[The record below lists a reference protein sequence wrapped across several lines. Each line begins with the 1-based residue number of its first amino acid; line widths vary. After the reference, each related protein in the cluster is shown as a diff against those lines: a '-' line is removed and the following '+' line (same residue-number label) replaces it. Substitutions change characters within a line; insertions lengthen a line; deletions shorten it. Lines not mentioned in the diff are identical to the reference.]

1 MSVERGSTVRPYRM
15 FYSLVSLANPGL
27 KCLCALALFAAL
39 TPVVYA
45 APPIIDI
52 PRIETA
58 PKLSDF
64 EGMQPTPQVASHML
78 KVTGFIAREPADG
91 AEPTQN
97 TDVYLAYDDKNLYA
111 VFICWDKEPDKIRAR
126 MTRREDIFSD
136 DSAEIMIDTFNDAR
150 RGYTFAANPLGI
162 QWDALWTEGSIGN
175 GTPADYSG
183 FDQSFD
189 TVWNSEGR
197 LTSQGYMLLISI
209 PFKSL
214 RFPKTDPQQW
224 RIILNRSIPRTNEN
238 LFWPRI
244 TNRIQ
249 GRFNQAAT
257 ANGIEH
263 IAPAH
268 NIQLIPYGLLRSF
281 RDIDDRDPNN
291 PFFESRT
298 LQPEV
303 GLDAKFILHDSFVLD
318 ATINPDFSQV
328 ESDDPQVTVNQRF
341 AVFFPEKRP
350 FFLEN
355 SNYFTSPIDLV
366 FTRNIG
372 HPEFGLRLTGKSGPW
387 AVGVLASDDRAPGEA
402 LPPTDP
408 HAGDR
413 ATFTI
418 ARVSRDILDQST
430 VGAVYTDRE
439 FAGGFNRVGAIDT
452 NLKLSP
458 NWRLQGQAATSSTLD
473 VIAGTP
479 QLDGLGYKLDLERT
493 GRQFNLQSQYI
504 DYSPNFETQ
513 TGFVNRVDL
522 REQIVKASYYWRPEG
537 KFLISYGPTL
547 QQFNIWD
554 HSGTALD
561 YFVYPGFRVDMTRS
575 TYVNFH
581 PFGYDDVRLRPIDY
595 STLTRVTAFPQPFW
609 GFEAGTSWFKQFD
622 VSAFFVSGK
631 GVNFDPSAGRPPM
644 MAHEDQANFTL
655 TFHAAGRLRID
666 NTYLLEHIREQESNL
681 TAVTNHIV
689 RSKWNYQFTRNLS
702 ARVILQYNAV
712 LSNPA
717 ISSLSPTKNF
727 NTDFLITYLIHPGT
741 AIYVGYNTNL
751 ANLDRNLAVA
761 PATGAILTTPNGYI
775 NDGRQFFVKASYL
788 FRF

>member
-1 MSVERGSTVRPYRM
+1 MLLVLVIRNNFRSRLTRVA
-15 FYSLVSLANPGL
+15 VSLL
-27 KCLCALALFAAL
+27 LFV
-39 TPVVYA
+39 PFGYA
-45 APPIIDI
+45 APPAIQI
-52 PRIETA
+52 PRIERA
-58 PKLSDF
+58 PRLADF
-64 EGMQPTPQVASHML
+64 EAMRPAGGVSENML
-78 KVTGFIAREPADG
+78 KVSGFIAREPADG
-91 AEPTQN
+91 APPTQD
-97 TDVYLAYDDKNLYA
+97 TDVYLAYDDHNLYA

-150 RGYTFAANPLGI
+150 RGYAFAANPLGI

-175 GTPADYSG
+175 GLPADYSG

-189 TVWNSEGR
+189 TVWNSEGQ
-197 LTSQGYMLLISI
+197 LTSQGYMLLMTI

-244 TNRIQ
+244 SNRIQ

-257 ANGIEH
+257 ATGIDH
-263 IAPAH
+263 ISPAR
-268 NIQLIPYGLLRSF
+268 NIQLIPYGLLRGF
-281 RDIDDRDPNN
+281 RDIDDRDPTHPMFSN
-291 PFFESRT
+291 RT

-318 ATINPDFSQV
+318 ATINPDFSQI
-328 ESDDPQVTVNQRF
+328 ESDQPQITVNQRF

-402 LPPTDP
+402 LPPTDS

-413 ATFTI
+413 ATYTV

-430 VGAVYTDRE
+430 IGAIYTDRE
-439 FAGGFNRVGAIDT
+439 FAGGYNRVGGIDA
-452 NLKLSP
+452 NLKLDQH
-458 NWRLQGQAATSSTLD
+458 WRLQGQAVSSATHD
-473 VIAGTP
+473 IIAGTP
-479 QLDGLGYKLDLERT
+479 RVDGLGYTLDLERI
-493 GRQFNLQSQYI
+493 GRKLNLQSQYL
-504 DYSPNFETQ
+504 DFSPNFETQ

-522 REQIVKASYYWRPEG
+522 REQLLKASYYWRPEG

-547 QQFNIWD
+547 QMFNIWD

-561 YFVYPGFRVDMTRS
+561 YFAYPGFRVDMTRG
-575 TYVNFH
+575 TYVNLH
-581 PFGYDDVRLRPIDY
+581 PYGYDDVRLRPIDY
-595 STLTRVTAFPQPFW
+595 STLSRVTAYPQPFW
-609 GFEAGTSWFKQFD
+609 GIDAGTSWFKEFD
-622 VSAFFVSGK
+622 LTAFFVSGV
-631 GVNFDPSAGRPPM
+631 GVNFNPAANQAPTIG
-644 MAHEDQANFTL
+644 HEDQGNFTL

-666 NTYLLEHIREQESNL
+666 NAYLIEHIRERDPHL
-681 TAVTNHIV
+681 TAVTNHII

-702 ARVILQYNAV
+702 ARLILQYNAV
-712 LSNPA
+712 LSNPD
-717 ISSLSPTKNF
+717 ISSLSRTKNF

-741 AIYVGYNTNL
+741 AIYVGYNSDL
-751 ANLDRNLAVA
+751 ENLDRNLGVD
-761 PATGAILTTPNGYI
+761 PVTGGILTTRNGYI
-775 NDGRQFFVKASYL
+775 NDGRQFFVKASYV

>member
-1 MSVERGSTVRPYRM
+1 MVPT
-15 FYSLVSLANPGL
+15 LA
-27 KCLCALALFAAL
+27 
-39 TPVVYA
+39 
-45 APPIIDI
+45 
-52 PRIETA
+52 
-58 PKLSDF
+58 DF
-64 EGMQPTPQVASHML
+64 DAMQPNERFSEHML
-78 KVTGFIAREPADG
+78 KVSGFVAREPADG
-91 AEPTQN
+91 AEPSQD
-97 TDVYLAYDDKNLYA
+97 TDVYLAYDERNLYA

-136 DSAEIMIDTFNDAR
+136 DSAEIMIDTFNDGR
-150 RGYTFAANPLGI
+150 RGYAFAANPLGI

-175 GTPADYSG
+175 GQPADYSG
-183 FDQSFD
+183 FDPSFD

-197 LTSQGYMLLISI
+197 LTSRGYVLLMSI

-214 RFPKTDPQQW
+214 RFPNADNQTW
-224 RIILNRSIPRTNEN
+224 RIILNRGIPRTNEN

-244 TNRIQ
+244 SNRIQ

-257 ANGIEH
+257 ATGIDR
-263 IAPAH
+263 ISPAH
-268 NIQLIPYGLLRSF
+268 NIQLIPYGLLRGY
-281 RDIDDRDPNN
+281 RDIDQVDPNN

-298 LQPEV
+298 LQPEA
-303 GLDAKFILHDSFVLD
+303 GFDAKFILHDSFVLD
-318 ATINPDFSQV
+318 ATVNPDFSQI
-328 ESDDPQVTVNQRF
+328 ESDQPQITVNQRF

-355 SNYFTSPIDLV
+355 SNYFTSPIDLI

-402 LPPTDP
+402 LPASDP
-408 HAGDR
+408 HSGDR
-413 ATFTI
+413 ATFAI

-430 VGAVYTDRE
+430 VGAIYTDRE
-439 FAGGFNRVGAIDT
+439 FAGGYNRVGGIDG
-452 NLKLSP
+452 NFKLNP
-458 NWRLQGQAATSSTLD
+458 NWRLQGQAAMSGTID
-473 VIAGTP
+473 PIAGLN
-479 QLDGLGYKLDLERT
+479 QGGLGYKLDLERT
-493 GRQFNLQSQYI
+493 GRQLNVQSQYK
-504 DYSPNFETQ
+504 DYSPGFETQ

-522 REQIVKASYYWRPEG
+522 RSEQVNASYYFRPEG

-561 YFVYPGFRVDMTRS
+561 YFAYPGFRVDMTHG
-575 TYVNFH
+575 TFVNFH
-581 PFGYDDVRLRPIDY
+581 PFAYDDVRLRPIDY
-595 STLTRVTAFPQPFW
+595 STLPHVTSFAQKFW
-609 GFEAGTSWFKQFD
+609 GVEGATSWFKTFD
-622 VSAFFVSGK
+622 VTAFFVSGG
-631 GVNFDPSAGRPPM
+631 GVNFDPAAGQAPTFG
-644 MAHEDQANFTL
+644 HEDQGNFTV

-666 NTYLLEHIREQESNL
+666 NAYLLEHVRENNPPL
-681 TAVTNHIV
+681 TAVTNHIF

-702 ARVILQYNAV
+702 ARLILQYNSV

-741 AIYVGYNTNL
+741 AIYVGYNTDL
-751 ANLDRNLAVA
+751 ANLNRDLAVD
-761 PATGAILTTPNGYI
+761 PVTGNILTTRNGYL

>member
-1 MSVERGSTVRPYRM
+1 
-15 FYSLVSLANPGL
+15 
-27 KCLCALALFAAL
+27 
-39 TPVVYA
+39 
-45 APPIIDI
+45 
-52 PRIETA
+52 
-58 PKLSDF
+58 
-64 EGMQPTPQVASHML
+64 ML
-78 KVTGFIAREPADG
+78 KISGFIAREPADG
-91 AEPTQN
+91 AQPTQD
-97 TDVYLAYDDKNLYA
+97 TDVYLAYDDRNLYA
-111 VFICWDKEPDKIRAR
+111 VFMCWDKEPDKIRAR

-136 DSAEIMIDTFNDAR
+136 DSAEIMIDTFDDAR
-150 RGYTFAANPLGI
+150 RGYAFAANPLGI

-175 GTPADYSG
+175 GLPADYSG

-197 LTSQGYMLLISI
+197 LTSQGYMLLMAI

-214 RFPKTDPQQW
+214 RFPKTDLQQW

-244 TNRIQ
+244 SNRIQ

-257 ANGIEH
+257 ATGVDH
-263 IAPAH
+263 ISPAR
-268 NIQLIPYGLLRSF
+268 NIQLIPYGLLRGY
-281 RDIDDRDPNN
+281 RDIDDRDPTH
-291 PFFESRT
+291 PFFTSRT

-328 ESDDPQVTVNQRF
+328 ESDQPQITVNQRF

-387 AVGVLASDDRAPGEA
+387 ALGILASDDRAPGEA

-413 ATFTI
+413 ATFTV

-430 VGAVYTDRE
+430 VGAIYTDRE
-439 FAGGFNRVGAIDT
+439 FAGGYNRVGGVDA
-452 NLKLSP
+452 NLKLDAH
-458 NWRLQGQAATSSTLD
+458 WRLQGQAVSSSTFD
-473 VIAGTP
+473 VVAGTP
-479 QLDGLGYKLDLERT
+479 RADGLGYKLNLERA
-493 GRQFNLQSQYI
+493 GRKLNLQSQYL
-504 DYSPNFETQ
+504 DFSPNFETQ

-522 REQIVKASYYWRPEG
+522 REQILKASYFWRPEG

-554 HSGTALD
+554 HNGTALD
-561 YFVYPGFRVDMTRS
+561 YFIYPGFRVDMTHG

-581 PFGYDDVRLRPIDY
+581 PYGYDDVRLRPTDY
-595 STLTRVTAFPQPFW
+595 GTLSRVTAYPQPFW
-609 GFEAGTSWFKQFD
+609 GIDAATSWFKQFD
-622 VSAFFVSGK
+622 LTALFVSGV
-631 GVNFDPSAGRPPM
+631 GVNYNPAAGQAP
-644 MAHEDQANFTL
+644 AIGHEDQGNFTL

-666 NTYLLEHIREQESNL
+666 NAYLLEHIRERDAHL
-681 TAVTNHIV
+681 TAVTNHIF

-702 ARVILQYNAV
+702 ARLILQYNAV

-741 AIYVGYNTNL
+741 AIYVGYNSDL
-751 ANLDRNLAVA
+751 ANLDRNLAVD
-761 PATGAILTTPNGYI
+761 PVTGAILTTRNGYI

>member
-1 MSVERGSTVRPYRM
+1 MLHVP
-15 FYSLVSLANPGL
+15 VSLAQIRL
-27 KCLCALALFAAL
+27 LFLQVAFLVLCFELSANAE
-39 TPVVYA
+39 
-45 APPIIDI
+45 PPAIRI
-52 PRIETA
+52 PRIAVPPTLA
-58 PKLSDF
+58 DF
-64 EGMQPTPQVASHML
+64 ESMRPSAHIAERML
-78 KVTGFIAREPADG
+78 KVSGFIAREPADG
-91 AEPTQN
+91 APPTQD
-97 TDVYLAYDDKNLYA
+97 TDVYLAYDDHNLYA
-111 VFICWDKEPDKIRAR
+111 VFLCWDKEPDKIRAR

-150 RGYTFAANPLGI
+150 RGYAFAANPLGI

-175 GTPADYSG
+175 GQPADFSG
-183 FDQSFD
+183 FDPSFD

-197 LTSQGYMLLISI
+197 LTSQGYMLLMTI

-214 RFPKTDPQQW
+214 RFPGLDKQQW

-244 TNRIQ
+244 SNRIQ

-257 ANGIEH
+257 ATGIDQ
-263 IAPAH
+263 ISPAH
-268 NIQLIPYGLLRSF
+268 NIQLIPYGLLRGF
-281 RDIDDRDPNN
+281 RVIDDRDPTH
-291 PFFESRT
+291 PAFENRT
-298 LQPEV
+298 LQPEI

-318 ATINPDFSQV
+318 ATINPDFSQI
-328 ESDDPQVTVNQRF
+328 ESDQPQITVNQRF

-355 SNYFTSPIDLV
+355 SNYFTSPIIAV
-366 FTRNIG
+366 FTRNIA

-402 LPPTDP
+402 LPPTDA

-413 ATFTI
+413 ATYTI
-418 ARVSRDILDQST
+418 ARVSRDVLDQST
-430 VGAVYTDRE
+430 VGAIFTDKE
-439 FAGGFNRVGAIDT
+439 FAGGFNRVGGIDA
-452 NLKLSP
+452 NLKLDSH
-458 NWRLQGQAATSSTLD
+458 WRLQGQALASSTHD

-479 QLDGLGYKLDLERT
+479 QLDGLGYKLNLERI
-493 GRQFNLQSQYI
+493 GHRLNLQSQYI

-522 REQIVKASYYWRPEG
+522 REQMLKASYYWRPEG

-561 YFVYPGFRVDMTRS
+561 YFFYPGFRVDMTAG
-575 TYVNFH
+575 TYINFH
-581 PFGYDDVRLRPIDY
+581 PFGYDDVRLRPIEY
-595 STLTRVTAFPQPFW
+595 SALTRVTAYPQPFW
-609 GFEAGTSWFKQFD
+609 GFEAGTSWFKEFD
-622 VSAFFVSGK
+622 LTAFFVSGK
-631 GVNFDPSAGRPPM
+631 GVNYNPVSGIPVM
-644 MAHEDQANFTL
+644 GHEDQGNFTV

-666 NTYLLEHIREQESNL
+666 NAYLLEHVRERDSNL
-681 TAVTNHIV
+681 TAVTNHII
-689 RSKWNYQFTRNLS
+689 RSKWNYQFTKNLS
-702 ARVILQYNAV
+702 ARLILQYNAV
-712 LSNPA
+712 LSNPD
-717 ISSLSPTKNF
+717 ISTLPRTKNF

-741 AIYVGYNTNL
+741 AIYVGYNSDLGNLDHNL
-751 ANLDRNLAVA
+751 AQDPV
-761 PATGAILTTPNGYI
+761 TGAIMTTPHGYI

>member
-1 MSVERGSTVRPYRM
+1 MLCLPVTFRNLRWLIAAATVLLT
-15 FYSLVSLANPGL
+15 LVPFVFG
-27 KCLCALALFAAL
+27 
-39 TPVVYA
+39 
-45 APPIIDI
+45 APPAIEI
-52 PRIETA
+52 PRIVTPPTLA
-58 PKLSDF
+58 DF
-64 EGMQPTPQVASHML
+64 EEMHPVPRVSEQML

-91 AEPTQN
+91 AQPTQD
-97 TDVYLAYDDKNLYA
+97 TDVYLAYDDRNLYA

-136 DSAEIMIDTFNDAR
+136 DSAELMIDTFDDAR
-150 RGYTFAANPLGI
+150 RGYAFAANPLGI

-175 GTPADYSG
+175 GQPADYSG
-183 FDQSFD
+183 FDPSFD

-197 LTSQGYMLLISI
+197 LTNQGYLLLMAI

-214 RFPKTDPQQW
+214 RFPNVEKHQW

-244 TNRIQ
+244 SNRIQ

-257 ANGIEH
+257 AVGIDR
-263 IAPAH
+263 IDPAH
-268 NIQLIPYGLLRSF
+268 NIQLIPYGLLRGY

-291 PFFESRT
+291 PFFANRT
-298 LQPEV
+298 LQPEI
-303 GLDAKFILHDSFVLD
+303 GLDAKFILKDSFVLD

-328 ESDDPQVTVNQRF
+328 ESDQPQITVNQRF

-355 SNYFTSPIDLV
+355 SNYFNSPIDLV

-418 ARVSRDILDQST
+418 ARVSRDVFDQST
-430 VGAVYTDRE
+430 VGAIYTDRE
-439 FAGGFNRVGAIDT
+439 FAGGYNRVGGIDA
-452 NLKLSP
+452 NLKLDP
-458 NWRLQGQAATSSTLD
+458 HWRLQGQAVHSSTFD
-473 VIAGTP
+473 TIAGTP
-479 QLDGLGYKLDLERT
+479 PLDGLGYKLDLERT
-493 GRQFNLQSQYI
+493 GRKLNLQSQYL

-522 REQIVKASYYWRPEG
+522 REEIMKASYYWRPEG

-547 QQFNIWD
+547 QHFNIWD

-561 YFVYPGFRVDMTRS
+561 YFFYPGFRFDMKAG

-581 PFGYDDVRLRPIDY
+581 PYAYDDVRLRPIDY
-595 STLTRVTAFPQPFW
+595 STLDRVTSYPQPFW
-609 GFEAGTSWFKQFD
+609 GIEAGTSWFKQFD
-622 VSAFFVSGK
+622 LTAFFVSGA
-631 GVNFDPSAGRPPM
+631 GVNFNPAAGRAPM
-644 MAHEDQANFTL
+644 IGHEDQGNFTL

-666 NTYLLEHIREQESNL
+666 NAYLLEHVRERDSHL
-681 TAVTNHIV
+681 TAVTNHII
-689 RSKWNYQFTRNLS
+689 RSKWNYQFTKNLS
-702 ARVILQYNAV
+702 ARLILQYNAV
-712 LSNPA
+712 LSNPE

-741 AIYVGYNTNL
+741 AIYVGYNSDL
-751 ANLDRNLAVA
+751 ENLDRNLALDPV
-761 PATGAILTTPNGYI
+761 TGAILTTHGYI

>member
-1 MSVERGSTVRPYRM
+1 
-15 FYSLVSLANPGL
+15 VSLGNLRL
-27 KCLCALALFAAL
+27 KTLLTWLGAWFVAHSAL
-39 TPVVYA
+39 A
-45 APPIIDI
+45 APPAIEI
-52 PRIETA
+52 PRIETP
-58 PKLSDF
+58 PKLADF
-64 EGMQPTPQVASHML
+64 ESMRPIPAVAERML

-91 AEPTQN
+91 APPTQD
-97 TDVYLAYDDKNLYA
+97 TDVYLAYDDHNLYA

-136 DSAEIMIDTFNDAR
+136 DSAEIMIDTFDDAR
-150 RGYTFAANPLGI
+150 RGYAFAANPLGI

-175 GTPADYSG
+175 GLPADYSG
-183 FDQSFD
+183 FDPSFD

-197 LTSQGYMLLISI
+197 LTSQGYMLLMAI

-214 RFPKTDPQQW
+214 RFPKADIQQW

-244 TNRIQ
+244 SNRIQ

-257 ANGIEH
+257 ATGIDH
-263 IAPAH
+263 ISPAR
-268 NIQLIPYGLLRSF
+268 NIQLIPYGLLRGF
-281 RDIDDRDPNN
+281 RDIDDRDPNH
-291 PFFESRT
+291 PFFESKT
-298 LQPEV
+298 LQPEI

-318 ATINPDFSQV
+318 ATINPDFSQI
-328 ESDDPQVTVNQRF
+328 ESDQPQITVNQRF
-341 AVFFPEKRP
+341 AVYFPEKRP

-355 SNYFTSPIDLV
+355 SNYFNSPINLV

-387 AVGVLASDDRAPGEA
+387 AVGVLASDDRAPAEA

-408 HAGDR
+408 HASDR

-430 VGAVYTDRE
+430 VGAIYTDRE
-439 FAGGFNRVGAIDT
+439 FAGGFNRVGGIDA
-452 NLKLSP
+452 NLKLDSH
-458 NWRLQGQAATSSTLD
+458 WRLQGQAATSSTLD

-479 QLDGLGYKLDLERT
+479 RLDGLGYKLDLERT
-493 GRQFNLQSQYI
+493 GRKLNVQSQYV

-522 REQIVKASYYWRPEG
+522 RQEIVKASYYWRPEG
-537 KFLISYGPTL
+537 KYLISYGPTL

-561 YFVYPGFRVDMTRS
+561 YFVYPGFRVDMTS
-575 TYVNFH
+575 GTYVNFH
-581 PFGYDDVRLRPIDY
+581 PYGYDDVRLRPIDY
-595 STLTRVTAFPQPFW
+595 STLSRVTAYPQPFW
-609 GFEAGTSWFKQFD
+609 GIEAGTSWFKEFD
-622 VSAFFVSGK
+622 LTAFFVSGA
-631 GVNFDPSAGRPPM
+631 GVNFNPSAGRAPM
-644 MAHEDQANFTL
+644 IGHEDQGNFTL

-666 NTYLLEHIREQESNL
+666 NAYLLEHVRERETNL
-681 TAVTNHIV
+681 TAVTNHIF
-689 RSKWNYQFTRNLS
+689 RTKWNYQFTKNLS

-712 LSNPA
+712 LSNQV
-717 ISSLSPTKNF
+717 ISSLSRNKNF

-741 AIYVGYNTNL
+741 AIYLGYNTDL
-751 ANLDRNLAVA
+751 ANLDPNLGVH
-761 PATGAILTTPNGYI
+761 PVTGAILTTRNGYI
-775 NDGRQFFVKASYL
+775 NDSRQWFVKASYV

>member
-1 MSVERGSTVRPYRM
+1 M
-15 FYSLVSLANPGL
+15 L
-27 KCLCALALFAAL
+27 LALVIRKNFRFSSVRIAAL
-39 TPVVYA
+39 LLLFAPFGYA
-45 APPIIDI
+45 APSIIQI
-52 PRIETA
+52 PRIDA
-58 PKLSDF
+58 PPKLTDF
-64 EGMQPTPQVASHML
+64 EAMRPVGGVSEQML

-91 AEPTQN
+91 AQPTQD
-97 TDVYLAYDDKNLYA
+97 TDVYLAYDNHNLYA
-111 VFICWDKEPDKIRAR
+111 VFICWDNEPDKIRAR

-136 DSAEIMIDTFNDAR
+136 DSAEIMIDTFNDSR
-150 RGYTFAANPLGI
+150 RGYAFAANPLGI

-175 GTPADYSG
+175 GLPADYSG

-189 TVWNSEGR
+189 TVWISEGR
-197 LTSQGYMLLISI
+197 LTSQGYMLLMAI

-244 TNRIQ
+244 SNRIQ
-249 GRFNQAAT
+249 GRFNQAASAT
-257 ANGIEH
+257 GIDH
-263 IAPAH
+263 ISPAR
-268 NIQLIPYGLLRSF
+268 NIQLIPYGLLRGF
-281 RDIDDRDPNN
+281 RGIDDRDPTQ
-291 PFFESRT
+291 PIFASRT

-303 GLDAKFILHDSFVLD
+303 GLDAKFILHNSFVLD

-328 ESDDPQVTVNQRF
+328 ESDQPQITVNQRF

-355 SNYFTSPIDLV
+355 SNYFNSPIDLV

-402 LPPTDP
+402 LPPSDP
-408 HAGDR
+408 HSGDR
-413 ATFTI
+413 ATYTI
-418 ARVSRDILDQST
+418 ARVSRDILEQST
-430 VGAVYTDRE
+430 IGAIYTDRE
-439 FAGGFNRVGAIDT
+439 FAGGYNRVGGIDA
-452 NLKLSP
+452 NLKLDP
-458 NWRLQGQAATSSTLD
+458 HWRLQGQAVSSATRD

-479 QLDGLGYKLDLERT
+479 QLDGLGYELDLHRT
-493 GRQFNLQSQYI
+493 GRQLNLQSQYL
-504 DYSPNFETQ
+504 DFSPNFETQ

-522 REQIVKASYYWRPEG
+522 REQILKASYYWRPEG
-537 KFLISYGPTL
+537 RFLISYGPTL

-561 YFVYPGFRVDMTRS
+561 YYFYPGFRIDMTRG

-581 PFGYDDVRLRPIDY
+581 PYGYDDVRLRPIDY
-595 STLTRVTAFPQPFW
+595 STLSRVTAYPQPFW
-609 GFEAGTSWFKQFD
+609 GIDAATSWFKQFD
-622 VSAFFVSGK
+622 LTALFVSGA
-631 GVNFDPSAGRPPM
+631 GVNYNPAAGQAPTIG
-644 MAHEDQANFTL
+644 HEDQGNFTL

-666 NTYLLEHIREQESNL
+666 NAYLIEHIRERDSHL
-681 TAVTNHIV
+681 TAVTNHII

-702 ARVILQYNAV
+702 ARLILQYNAV

-717 ISSLSPTKNF
+717 ISSLSRTKNF

-741 AIYVGYNTNL
+741 AIYVGYNSNL
-751 ANLDRNLAVA
+751 ENLDRNLALDPV
-761 PATGAILTTPNGYI
+761 TGAILTTRNGYI

>member
-1 MSVERGSTVRPYRM
+1 MQ
-15 FYSLVSLANPGL
+15 LVSLGNQHL
-27 KCLCALALFAAL
+27 KPVLVFWAALFVAHSAL
-39 TPVVYA
+39 A
-45 APPIIDI
+45 APPAIQI
-52 PRIETA
+52 PRIDTP
-58 PKLSDF
+58 PKLADF
-64 EGMQPTPQVASHML
+64 EAMRPIPTVAERML

-91 AEPTQN
+91 AQPTQD
-97 TDVYLAYDDKNLYA
+97 TDVYLAYDDRNLYA
-111 VFICWDKEPDKIRAR
+111 VFICWDKEPEKIRAR

-136 DSAEIMIDTFNDAR
+136 DSAEIMIDTFDDAR
-150 RGYTFAANPLGI
+150 RGYAFAANPLGI

-175 GTPADYSG
+175 GLPADFSG
-183 FDQSFD
+183 FDPSFD

-197 LTSQGYMLLISI
+197 LTSQGYMLLMAI

-214 RFPKTDPQQW
+214 RFPKADIQQW

-244 TNRIQ
+244 SNRIQ

-257 ANGIEH
+257 ATGIDH
-263 IAPAH
+263 ISPAR

-281 RDIDDRDPNN
+281 RDIDDRDPNH
-291 PFFESRT
+291 PFFESKT
-298 LQPEV
+298 LQPEI

-318 ATINPDFSQV
+318 ATINPDFSQI
-328 ESDDPQVTVNQRF
+328 ESDQPQITVNQRF

-355 SNYFTSPIDLV
+355 SNNFTSPIDLV

-413 ATFTI
+413 ATYTI

-430 VGAVYTDRE
+430 VGAIYTDRE
-439 FAGGFNRVGAIDT
+439 FAGGYNRVGGIDA
-452 NLKLSP
+452 NFKLDSH
-458 NWRLQGQAATSSTLD
+458 WRLQGQAATSSTMD

-479 QLDGLGYKLDLERT
+479 RLDGLGYKLDLERI
-493 GRQFNLQSQYI
+493 GRKLNVQSQYL

-522 REQIVKASYYWRPEG
+522 REQLVKASYYWRPEG
-537 KFLISYGPTL
+537 KYLISYGPTL

-554 HSGTALD
+554 HSGTPLD
-561 YFVYPGFRVDMTRS
+561 YFVYPGFRVDMTRG

-581 PFGYDDVRLRPIDY
+581 PYGYDDVRLRPIDY

-609 GFEAGTSWFKQFD
+609 GIDAATSWFKEFD
-622 VSAFFVSGK
+622 LTAFFVSGA
-631 GVNFDPSAGRPPM
+631 GVNFNPSAGRPPM
-644 MAHEDQANFTL
+644 MGHEDQGNFTL

-666 NTYLLEHIREQESNL
+666 NAYLLEHVRERDSNL
-681 TAVTNHIV
+681 TAVTNHII
-689 RSKWNYQFTRNLS
+689 RTKWNYQFTRNLS
-702 ARVILQYNAV
+702 ARLILQYNAV

-717 ISSLSPTKNF
+717 ISSLSRTKNF

-741 AIYVGYNTNL
+741 AIYVGYNSDL
-751 ANLDRNLAVA
+751 ANLDPNLAVD
-761 PATGAILTTPNGYI
+761 PVTNAIMTTRNGYI
-775 NDGRQFFVKASYL
+775 NDSRQFFVKASYVY
-788 FRF
+788 RF

>member
-1 MSVERGSTVRPYRM
+1 MLQVV
-15 FYSLVSLANPGL
+15 VSQFRL
-27 KCLCALALFAAL
+27 KLPILLLALLFT
-39 TPVVYA
+39 TPFLYA
-45 APPIIDI
+45 AAPTIQIPHIDRPP
-52 PRIETA
+52 TLA
-58 PKLSDF
+58 DF
-64 EGMQPTPQVASHML
+64 EAMHPVPAISERML
-78 KVTGFIAREPADG
+78 KVSGFIAREPADG
-91 AEPTQN
+91 AQPTQD
-97 TDVYLAYDDKNLYA
+97 TDVYLAYDDHNLYA
-111 VFICWDKEPDKIRAR
+111 VFLCWDKEPEKIRAR

-150 RGYTFAANPLGI
+150 RGYAFAANPLGI
-162 QWDALWTEGSIGN
+162 QWDALWTEGSISN
-175 GTPADYSG
+175 GLPADFSG
-183 FDQSFD
+183 FDPSFD

-197 LTSQGYMLLISI
+197 LTGEGYLLLIEI

-214 RFPKTDPQQW
+214 RFPKTNPQQW

-244 TNRIQ
+244 SNRIQ

-257 ANGIEH
+257 GTGIDH
-263 IAPAH
+263 VSPAH
-268 NIQLIPYGLLRSF
+268 NIQLTPYGLLRGF
-281 RDIDDRDPNN
+281 RDIDDRDPNK
-291 PFFESRT
+291 PLFESRT
-298 LQPEV
+298 VKPEI

-328 ESDDPQVTVNQRF
+328 ESDQPQITVNQRF

-355 SNYFTSPIDLV
+355 SNYFNSPIDLV
-366 FTRNIG
+366 FTRNIV

-387 AVGVLASDDRAPGEA
+387 AVGLLGSDDRAPGEV
-402 LPPTDP
+402 LPPTHP

-430 VGAVYTDRE
+430 VGAIYTDRE
-439 FAGGFNRVGAIDT
+439 FAGGYNRVGGLDA
-452 NLKLSP
+452 NLKLDP
-458 NWRLQGQAATSSTLD
+458 HWRLQGQAVASATHD
-473 VIAGTP
+473 VIRGTP
-479 QLDGLGYKLDLERT
+479 RLDGLGYNLNLERT
-493 GRQFNLQSQYI
+493 GRKLNLQSQYK

-522 REQIVKASYYWRPEG
+522 RMEQLNASYYWRPEG

-547 QQFNIWD
+547 EHFNIWD

-561 YFVYPGFRVDMTRS
+561 YFFYPGFRVDMTGG

-581 PFGYDDVRLRPIDY
+581 PYGYDDVRLRPIDY
-595 STLTRVTAFPQPFW
+595 DTLSRVTAYPQPFW
-609 GFEAGTSWFKQFD
+609 GIDAGTSWFKEFD
-622 VSAFFVSGK
+622 LTAFFVSGV
-631 GVNFDPSAGRPPM
+631 GVNYNPVAGQPPM
-644 MAHEDQANFTL
+644 IGHEDQGKFTL

-666 NTYLLEHIREQESNL
+666 NTYLIEHIRERDTNL
-681 TAVTNHIV
+681 TAVTNHII
-689 RSKWNYQFTRNLS
+689 RTKWNYQFTRNLS

-717 ISSLSPTKNF
+717 ISSLSRTKNF

-741 AIYVGYNTNL
+741 AIYVGYNSDL
-751 ANLDRNLAVA
+751 ANLNHNLALDPV
-761 PATGAILTTPNGYI
+761 TGGILTTPTGYI
-775 NDGRQFFVKASYL
+775 NDGRQFFVKASYQY
-788 FRF
+788 RF

>member
-1 MSVERGSTVRPYRM
+1 MHVH
-15 FYSLVSLANPGL
+15 LVSLGNL
-27 KCLCALALFAAL
+27 RLSSILCLLAAL
-39 TPVVYA
+39 LGAHSAAA
-45 APPIIDI
+45 APPAIQI
-52 PRIETA
+52 PRIDTP
-58 PKLSDF
+58 PKLADF
-64 EGMQPTPQVASHML
+64 EAMRPIPSVAERML

-91 AEPTQN
+91 AQPTQD
-97 TDVYLAYDDKNLYA
+97 TDVYLAYDDRNLYA

-136 DSAEIMIDTFNDAR
+136 DSAEIMIDTFDDAR
-150 RGYTFAANPLGI
+150 RGYVFAANPLGI

-175 GTPADYSG
+175 GLPADFSG
-183 FDQSFD
+183 FDPSFD

-197 LTSQGYMLLISI
+197 LTSQGYMLLMAI

-214 RFPKTDPQQW
+214 RFPKADIQQW

-244 TNRIQ
+244 SNRIQ

-257 ANGIEH
+257 ATGIDH
-263 IAPAH
+263 ISPAR

-281 RDIDDRDPNN
+281 RDIDDRDPTH
-291 PFFESRT
+291 PVFESKT
-298 LQPEV
+298 LQPEI

-318 ATINPDFSQV
+318 ATINPDFSQI
-328 ESDDPQVTVNQRF
+328 ESDQPQITVNQRF

-413 ATFTI
+413 ATYTI

-430 VGAVYTDRE
+430 VGAIYTDRE
-439 FAGGFNRVGAIDT
+439 FAGGYNRVGGIDA
-452 NLKLSP
+452 NFKLDSH
-458 NWRLQGQAATSSTLD
+458 WRLQGQAATSSTMD

-479 QLDGLGYKLDLERT
+479 RLDGLGYKLDLERI
-493 GRQFNLQSQYI
+493 GRKLNVQSQYL

-522 REQIVKASYYWRPEG
+522 REQMLKASYYWRPEG
-537 KFLISYGPTL
+537 KYLISYGPTL

-554 HSGTALD
+554 HSGTPLD
-561 YFVYPGFRVDMTRS
+561 YFVYPGFRVDMTRG

-581 PFGYDDVRLRPIDY
+581 PYGYDDVRLRPIDY

-609 GFEAGTSWFKQFD
+609 GIDAATSWFKEFD
-622 VSAFFVSGK
+622 LTAFFVSGA
-631 GVNFDPSAGRPPM
+631 GVNYNPSAGRAPM
-644 MAHEDQANFTL
+644 MGHEDQGNFTL

-666 NTYLLEHIREQESNL
+666 NAYLLEHVRERDTNL
-681 TAVTNHIV
+681 TAVTNHII
-689 RSKWNYQFTRNLS
+689 RTKWNYQFTRNLS
-702 ARVILQYNAV
+702 ARLILQYNAV

-717 ISSLSPTKNF
+717 ISSLSRTKNF

-741 AIYVGYNTNL
+741 AVYVGYNSDL
-751 ANLDRNLAVA
+751 ANLDPNLAVD
-761 PATGAILTTPNGYI
+761 PVTSAILTTHNGYI
-775 NDGRQFFVKASYL
+775 NDSRQFFVKASYVY
-788 FRF
+788 RF